1 MAPGILI
8 ATETFATEID
18 GIPTIV
24 HKNVTRVREGHP
36 IALANPQNFEPVEDR
51 VDHELPDIEQATAA
65 PGEKRARR
73 KTKPKAEQPAAE
85 DSGDTAATADAPTAK
100 KAPARKRPAAKK

>member
-18 GIPTIV
+18 GVPTIV

-36 IALANPQNFEPVEDR
+36 IALANPQNFAPVEDR

-65 PGEKRARR
+65 PGEKRGRR
-73 KTKPKAEQPAAE
+73 NVRDQQQPVPEPSAE
-85 DSGDTAATADAPTAK
+85 
-100 KAPARKRPAAKK
+100 APAPADKRAAANK